1 MHDDC
6 PVDDASRRALRD
18 LARRAEWRGQAGAA
32 GAAQDAG
39 TLRELGAE
47 LRAAL
52 ARAQEQQQEGA
63 SAAWSQQSIERLAA
77 YCLKA
82 RADWTPEQ
90 IAELARLRED
100 AVIALAPGPGESD
113 ALPAR
118 DGRAAL
124 ANLGSRQARFV
135 ALTVVGCVLLV
146 VVVFLVPHFFGGNG
160 GAQPV
165 AAASTSAAPVTS
177 TTAAAATDS
186 ASPTSSSTSL
196 SSSSPTTAAST
207 SSSPS
212 ATTTASSSR
221 VTAIQITNTDNVAG
235 NPPEVILT
243 YNVTASGTGDVLVD
257 ITVNGSIPTQ
267 LASMEPIDESG
278 QTSYPDL
285 TQTISLSQWC
295 GQTVKVAI
303 SSGSVSQSVNVAV
316 SC

>member
-39 TLRELGAE
+39 TLRELGAA

-52 ARAQEQQQEGA
+52 ARAQEQEGA
-63 SAAWSQQSIERLAA
+63 SSAWSQQAIERLAA

-124 ANLGSRQARFV
+124 AKLGSRQARFV

-165 AAASTSAAPVTS
+165 AAASSSAAPVTS

-186 ASPTSSSTSL
+186 ASPTSSSTS
-196 SSSSPTTAAST
+196 SSPTTAAST
-207 SSSPS
+207 SSSPNT
-212 ATTTASSSR
+212 ATTSSSSR

-278 QTSYPDL
+278 QTSYSDL

>member
-52 ARAQEQQQEGA
+52 ARAQEQEGA
-63 SAAWSQQSIERLAA
+63 SSAWSQQAIERLAA

-165 AAASTSAAPVTS
+165 AAASNSAAPVTS

-186 ASPTSSSTSL
+186 ASPTSSSTS
-196 SSSSPTTAAST
+196 SSPTTAAST

-212 ATTTASSSR
+212 AATTSSNSR

-278 QTSYPDL
+278 QTSYSDL

>member
-52 ARAQEQQQEGA
+52 ARVREQDGA
-63 SAAWSQQSIERLAA
+63 SSAWSQQSIERLAA

-113 ALPAR
+113 ALPPR
-118 DGRAAL
+118 EGRAAL

-135 ALTVVGCVLLV
+135 ALTVVGCVLLAA
-146 VVVFLVPHFFGGNG
+146 LVLLLPHFLSSDSS
-160 GAQPV
+160 AQS
-165 AAASTSAAPVTS
+165 ASATTTAAPLTS

-186 ASPTSSSTSL
+186 ATPTASSSSS
-196 SSSSPTTAAST
+196 SSSSPTAAAST

-212 ATTTASSSR
+212 TVAASSSSR
-221 VTAIQITNTDNVAG
+221 VTAIQITNTDNVTG

-243 YNVTASGTGDVLVD
+243 YSITASGTGDVLID

-278 QTSYPDL
+278 QTSYSDL

-295 GQTVKVAI
+295 GQTVKVAV
-303 SSGSVSQSVNVAV
+303 SSGSVSQSVNVPV

>member
-1 MHDDC
+1 MPDDC
-6 PVDDASRRALRD
+6 PVDDASRRTLRD

-52 ARAQEQQQEGA
+52 ARAQEQEGA
-63 SAAWSQQSIERLAA
+63 SSAWSQQSIERLAA

-113 ALPAR
+113 ALPPR

-135 ALTVVGCVLLV
+135 AFTIVGCVLLV
-146 VVVFLVPHFFGGNG
+146 VVVFLVPHFFSGNSG
-160 GAQPV
+160 DQPV
-165 AAASTSAAPVTS
+165 AAASTSVAPVTS
-177 TTAAAATDS
+177 TTVAAATDS
-186 ASPTSSSTSL
+186 ASPTTSS
-196 SSSSPTTAAST
+196 SSSSPTAPAPT

-212 ATTTASSSR
+212 AATTSSNSR
-221 VTAIQITNTDNVAG
+221 VTAIQINSTTPGVG
-235 NPPEVILT
+235 SPPQVILNFT
-243 YNVTASGTGDVLVD
+243 VNASGTDDVLID
-257 ITVNGSIPTQ
+257 TTVNGSLLSQSQVNESDP
-267 LASMEPIDESG
+267 LDENG
-278 QTSYPDL
+278 L
-285 TQTISLSQWC
+285 TTYSNLTETVYLSQWC

-303 SSGSVSQSVNVAV
+303 SSGSVSQSVNVPV

>member
-18 LARRAEWRGQAGAA
+18 LARQAEWRGQAGAA

-52 ARAQEQQQEGA
+52 ARAQEQEGA
-63 SAAWSQQSIERLAA
+63 SSAWNQQSIERLAA

-135 ALTVVGCVLLV
+135 AFTVVGCVLLAA
-146 VVVFLVPHFFGGNG
+146 LILMLPHFLSSNSS
-160 GAQPV
+160 AQS
-165 AAASTSAAPVTS
+165 ASATTSAAPVTS

-186 ASPTSSSTSL
+186 APPTTSPV
-196 SSSSPTTAAST
+196 SSSPTAAAST

-212 ATTTASSSR
+212 AATTSSNSH
-221 VTAIQITNTDNVAG
+221 VTEIQITNTDNVPG

-243 YNVTASGTGDVLVD
+243 YSITASGTGDVLID

-278 QTSYPDL
+278 QTSYSDL

-295 GQTVKVAI
+295 GQTVKVAV
-303 SSGSVSQSVNVAV
+303 SSGSVSQSVNVPV

>member
-52 ARAQEQQQEGA
+52 ARAQEQEGA
-63 SAAWSQQSIERLAA
+63 SSAWSQQAIERLAA

-146 VVVFLVPHFFGGNG
+146 VVVFLVPHIFGGNG

-165 AAASTSAAPVTS
+165 AAASSSAAPVTS

-186 ASPTSSSTSL
+186 ASPTSSSTS
-196 SSSSPTTAAST
+196 SSPTTAAST

-212 ATTTASSSR
+212 AATTSSNSR

-278 QTSYPDL
+278 QTSYSDL

>member
-52 ARAQEQQQEGA
+52 ARAQEQEGA
-63 SAAWSQQSIERLAA
+63 SSAWSQQAIERLAA

-165 AAASTSAAPVTS
+165 AAASNSAAPVTS

-186 ASPTSSSTSL
+186 ASPTSSSTS
-196 SSSSPTTAAST
+196 SSPTTAAST

-212 ATTTASSSR
+212 AATTSSSSR

-278 QTSYPDL
+278 QTSYSDL

>member
-52 ARAQEQQQEGA
+52 ARAQEQEGA
-63 SAAWSQQSIERLAA
+63 SSAWSQQAIERLAA

-146 VVVFLVPHFFGGNG
+146 VLVFLVPHFFGGNG

-165 AAASTSAAPVTS
+165 AAASSSAAPVTS

-186 ASPTSSSTSL
+186 ASPTSSSTS
-196 SSSSPTTAAST
+196 SSPTTAAST

-212 ATTTASSSR
+212 AATTSSNSR

-278 QTSYPDL
+278 QTSYSDL

>member
-32 GAAQDAG
+32 GAAQDAS

-52 ARAQEQQQEGA
+52 ARAQEQEGA
-63 SAAWSQQSIERLAA
+63 SSAWSQQSIDRLAA

-113 ALPAR
+113 AMPPR

-124 ANLGSRQARFV
+124 AKLGSRQARFV
-135 ALTVVGCVLLV
+135 AFTIVGCVLLI
-146 VVVFLVPHFFGGNG
+146 VVVFLVPHFFSGNDS
-160 GAQPV
+160 AQS
-165 AAASTSAAPVTS
+165 ASATTSAAPVTS
-177 TTAAAATDS
+177 TTAAAATET
-186 ASPTSSSTSL
+186 ASPTTSS
-196 SSSSPTTAAST
+196 SSSSPTAAAST

-212 ATTTASSSR
+212 AATTSSNSR

-235 NPPEVILT
+235 SPPEVILT

-278 QTSYPDL
+278 QTSYSDL

-303 SSGSVSQSVNVAV
+303 SSGSVSQSVNVPV

>member
-52 ARAQEQQQEGA
+52 ARVRERDGA
-63 SAAWSQQSIERLAA
+63 SSAWSQQSIERLAA

-113 ALPAR
+113 ALPPR
-118 DGRAAL
+118 EGRAAL

-135 ALTVVGCVLLV
+135 ALTVVGCVLLAA
-146 VVVFLVPHFFGGNG
+146 LVLLLPHFLSSDSP
-160 GAQPV
+160 AQS
-165 AAASTSAAPVTS
+165 ASATTSAAPLTS

-186 ASPTSSSTSL
+186 AAPTASSAS

-212 ATTTASSSR
+212 TVAASSSSR
-221 VTAIQITNTDNVAG
+221 VTAIQITNTDNVTG

-243 YNVTASGTGDVLVD
+243 YSITASGTGDVLID

-278 QTSYPDL
+278 QTSYSDL

-295 GQTVKVAI
+295 GQTVKVAV
-303 SSGSVSQSVNVAV
+303 SSGSVSQSVNVPV

>member
-1 MHDDC
+1 
-6 PVDDASRRALRD
+6 VR
-18 LARRAEWRGQAGAA
+18 E
-32 GAAQDAG
+32 QD
-39 TLRELGAE
+39 
-47 LRAAL
+47 
-52 ARAQEQQQEGA
+52 GA
-63 SAAWSQQSIERLAA
+63 SSAWSQQSIERLAA

-113 ALPAR
+113 ALPPR
-118 DGRAAL
+118 EGRAAL
-124 ANLGSRQARFV
+124 ANLGSHQARFV
-135 ALTVVGCVLLV
+135 ALTVIGCVLLAV
-146 VVVFLVPHFFGGNG
+146 LVLLLPHFLSSDSS
-160 GAQPV
+160 AQS
-165 AAASTSAAPVTS
+165 ASARTSAAPLTS

-186 ASPTSSSTSL
+186 AAPTTSS
-196 SSSSPTTAAST
+196 SSSSPTAAAST

-212 ATTTASSSR
+212 AVASSSSSR
-221 VTAIQITNTDNVAG
+221 VTAIQITNTDNVTG

-243 YNVTASGTGDVLVD
+243 YSITASGTGDVLFD

-278 QTSYPDL
+278 QTSYSDL

-303 SSGSVSQSVNVAV
+303 SSGSVSQSVNVPV

>member
-39 TLRELGAE
+39 TLRELGAA

-52 ARAQEQQQEGA
+52 ARTQELEGA
-63 SAAWSQQSIERLAA
+63 SSAWSQQSIERLAA

-186 ASPTSSSTSL
+186 ASPTSSSTS
-196 SSSSPTTAAST
+196 SSPSTAAST

-212 ATTTASSSR
+212 AATTSSNSR
-221 VTAIQITNTDNVAG
+221 VTAIQITNTDNVTG

-278 QTSYPDL
+278 QTSYSDL